1 MTEHAG
7 QGRKVVYDAVLYG
20 LGATLGELSETPVG
34 ARLAEEL
41 HKSFGRYMADYLL
54 QKGVDYERDGAPED
68 VVRSVVKAFLESLD
82 FADLEKTE
90 QTEDRGVHG
99 VWRGIVGLA
108 AYAELL
114 KKYPDPFLSCPLNA
128 VIRYE
133 LGRAGHTLR
142 VHGATADP
150 DADLLESWEE
160 VLPGETKFLAQEAS

>member
-1 MTEHAG
+1 M
-7 QGRKVVYDAVLYG
+7 
-20 LGATLGELSETPVG
+20 G

-41 HKSFGRYMADYLL
+41 HKSFGRHMADYLR
-54 QKGVDYERDGAPED
+54 QKGIDYERDGAP
-68 VVRSVVKAFLESLD
+68 RTSCAASSKPFESLE
-82 FADLEKTE
+82 FAALEKTE
-90 QTEDRGVHG
+90 PTEDRGVHG

-133 LGRAGHTLR
+133 LGRAGHTLK

-150 DADLLESWEE
+150 EADLLESWEE
-160 VLPGETKFLAQEAS
+160 VLPRKTEFLAASE